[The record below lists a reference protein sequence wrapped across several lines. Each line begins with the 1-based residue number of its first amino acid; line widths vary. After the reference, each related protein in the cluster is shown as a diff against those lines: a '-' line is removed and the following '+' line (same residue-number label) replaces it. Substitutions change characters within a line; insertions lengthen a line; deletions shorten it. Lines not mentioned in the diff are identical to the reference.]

1 MECQVDINNVKI
13 DFVKQSLMR
22 FLYVTTVQML
32 LSFDDVEEPYK
43 ITL

>member
-13 DFVKQSLMR
+13 DFVMQSLMR
-22 FLYVTTVQML
+22 FLDVTTVQML
-32 LSFDDVEEPYK
+32 LSFGDVEEPYK

>member
-13 DFVKQSLMR
+13 DFVMQSLMR
-22 FLYVTTVQML
+22 FLDVTTVQML
-32 LSFDDVEEPYK
+32 LSFGDVEEHYK